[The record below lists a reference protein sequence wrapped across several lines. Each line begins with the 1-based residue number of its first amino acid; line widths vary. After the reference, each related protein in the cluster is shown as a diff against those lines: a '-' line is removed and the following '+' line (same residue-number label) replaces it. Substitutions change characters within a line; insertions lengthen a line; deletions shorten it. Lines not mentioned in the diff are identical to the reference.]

1 MKILFISISLHP
13 FKFHTNSSI
22 FRFIKKQTTPTFY
35 FYICL
40 RDLTH
45 LEHLGFTQW
54 FSLTF
59 TGLFLLFINSPPSS
73 EITLTI
79 SPHTSNLLIKWLG

>member
-40 RDLTH
+40 RDLTY

-59 TGLFLLFINSPPSS
+59 TGLFLLFINSPPSM
-73 EITLTI
+73 
-79 SPHTSNLLIKWLG
+79 